1 MRAIALLTKQHQ
13 EVRTIFK
20 QLEKGNGQSRALLAK
35 LATNLAAHMAIEQ
48 ELFYPAVLKVKEKLI
63 LEAYEEHEV
72 ARFALER
79 LLKTPVS
86 DRTFKAKVTTLK
98 EIIEHHIE
106 EEEED
111 LFPASEKA
119 LGDSSEELCTKM
131 KARFEETM
139 RGGYERALAKGGSV
153 ATSANAPQLAAR

>member
-1 MRAIALLTKQHQ
+1 MKATVLLTKQHQ
-13 EVRTIFK
+13 EVRTLFK
-20 QLEKGNGQSRALLAK
+20 QLEKGNGQSNALRAK

-48 ELFYPAVLKVKEKLI
+48 ELFYPAVLKVKEDLI

-86 DRTFKAKVTTLK
+86 DRTFQAKVTTLK
-98 EIIEHHIE
+98 EIIEHHVE
-106 EEEED
+106 EEEEE

-119 LGDSSEELCTKM
+119 LGDSSEELCVKM
-131 KARFEETM
+131 KARFEETTR
-139 RGGYERALAKGGSV
+139 RGYARALGKGGSAV
-153 ATSANAPQLAAR
+153 TSANAPQAAAR